1 MLFRRKAPLIGA
13 LVSLSV
19 ALFQSEARAQLKAD
33 KGKAEAKDQLKF
45 EIYQDSTKDYRWRLV
60 KGEGN
65 NREVL
70 ATGGQGYKAKAD
82 CKHGV
87 EVLQTGA
94 DKLNFETYEDKGK
107 ESRWRAKSSNG
118 QTVAASGSSYK
129 SKAECD
135 KAVET
140 IKKSAAKAP
149 VEEVTEPKS

>member
-1 MLFRRKAPLIGA
+1 MLFRRKTLLIGA
-13 LVSLSV
+13 FVCISL
-19 ALFQSEARAQLKAD
+19 AFFQSEAPAQVKAD
-33 KGKAEAKDQLKF
+33 KGKSESKDQLKF
-45 EIYQDSTKDYRWRLV
+45 EIYQDSAKDYRWRLV
-60 KGEGN
+60 RREGN
-65 NREVL
+65 DREVL

-87 EVLQTGA
+87 EVLQKGA
-94 DKLNFETYEDKGK
+94 DKLNFETYEDKAK

-140 IKKSAAKAP
+140 IKKGAAKSP